1 MDDIDV
7 IAQNDEDQW
16 SAGIMQTIRRK
27 TSSIWSPHLR
37 PDRRSRRYSVWEPP
51 SVNWSEDSGILGKRN
66 AQIVLFVVGFL
77 FPFGKSFSKPNTDAS
92 ILTRYV
98 AWMIGALLP
107 LPTNPEYQ
115 MEEQRRGSSN
125 FGYVDYTHQLQV
137 LDESRYASARWW
149 RNLNRVMSVVGLL
162 IIGAVIALAV
172 VGAHGGLRS

>member
-7 IAQNDEDQW
+7 IPQNEDQW
-16 SAGIMQTIRRK
+16 SAGIVQTIRRK

-66 AQIVLFVVGFL
+66 AQVVLFVVGFL
-77 FPFGKSFSKPNTDAS
+77 FPF
-92 ILTRYV
+92 

-107 LPTNPEYQ
+107 LPTNPEHQ

-125 FGYVDYTHQLQV
+125 FGYVDYGHQLQV
-137 LDESRYASARWW
+137 LDETRYASARWW

-172 VGAHGGLRS
+172 VGARGGLHS

>member
-7 IAQNDEDQW
+7 IPQNEDQW
-16 SAGIMQTIRRK
+16 SAGIVQTIRRK

-66 AQIVLFVVGFL
+66 AQVVLFVVGFL
-77 FPFGKSFSKPNTDAS
+77 FPFGTFPKPDIDAP
-92 ILTRYV
+92 ILTKDL

-107 LPTNPEYQ
+107 LPTNPEHQ

-125 FGYVDYTHQLQV
+125 FGYVDYGHQLQV
-137 LDESRYASARWW
+137 LDETRYASARWW

-172 VGAHGGLRS
+172 VGARGGLHS